1 MGKALY
7 RRYRPK
13 TLSEVVGQDQVTRIL
28 ERAIR
33 SGRIAH
39 AYLFVGPRGTG
50 KTSVARILAHEING
64 FKYELEDD
72 YLDIVE
78 IDAATNT
85 GVDNIRDL
93 REKVMI
99 APSVGKYKIY
109 IIDEIHML
117 TKAAFNALLKTL
129 EEPPEHVVFIMATT
143 DVQKVPIT
151 IKSRS
156 QIYNFKLADL
166 NVMVEHLRKVSD
178 LEKIPVDDAALRII
192 AKRSGGSFRDAMS
205 LLDQVSTLEEK
216 KIDEGLLNKVF
227 GLPEETLLLSL
238 LGAYKDGDIDLLR
251 SQLKELLDKGIKPET
266 IANELIVKIV
276 EDFDGAFL
284 PLLSGLTEVGRSAYP
299 EVKLL
304 LTLIGPIGV
313 RVEKQD
319 RILTP
324 KTGKLS
330 EPQPVGGDDVVSS
343 GAPGQDSVGGN
354 GSRDNLDLSDMS
366 QIKQSLLNDAD
377 LAGLRHYLEEA
388 DIEVNGKKLQIFA
401 KKSFARDQIAK
412 KRDKILA
419 LLPDDYEV
427 EVLNGAKAVDETIA
441 NIAALMGGGEEVAL
455 ND

>member
-156 QIYNFKLADL
+156 QIYNFKLADS
-166 NVMVEHLRKVSD
+166 NVMVEYLRKVSD

-304 LTLIGPIGV
+304 LTLVGPIGV

-319 RILTP
+319 RIVTP

-330 EPQPVGGDDVVSS
+330 ESQPVGGDDVVSS
-343 GAPGQDSVGGN
+343 GAPGRDSVGGN

-388 DIEVNGKKLQIFA
+388 DIEVNGKKLQIFT

>member
-33 SGRIAH
+33 SGKIAH

-156 QIYNFKLADL
+156 QIYNFKLADS

-178 LEKIPVDDAALRII
+178 LEKIPIDDAALRII

-276 EDFDGAFL
+276 EDFDGVFL

-319 RILTP
+319 RIVTP

-330 EPQPVGGDDVVSS
+330 ESQPVGGDDVVSS
-343 GAPGQDSVGGN
+343 CAPGQDSVDGK

-388 DIEVNGKKLQIFA
+388 DIEVNGKKLQIFT